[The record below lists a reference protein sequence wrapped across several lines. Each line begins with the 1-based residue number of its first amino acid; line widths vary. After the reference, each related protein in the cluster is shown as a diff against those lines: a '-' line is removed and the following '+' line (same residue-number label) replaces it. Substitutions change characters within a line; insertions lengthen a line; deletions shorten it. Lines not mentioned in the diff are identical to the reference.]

1 MATFSPDFTKYS
13 RYFDLHFTAATLGC
27 RERSPLTVE
36 SAVAV
41 PRPAAPM
48 FRRLKSRPALLLAL
62 IAVLLPF
69 VPLLSHRLDTLAL
82 IALPLSLIA
91 ARMERDAA

>member
-1 MATFSPDFTKYS
+1 MAAS
-13 RYFDLHFTAATLGC
+13 
-27 RERSPLTVE
+27 
-36 SAVAV
+36 
-41 PRPAAPM
+41 RPAAPL
-48 FRRLKSRPALLLAL
+48 FRRLKSLPALLLAL
-62 IAVLLPF
+62 LAVLLPF